1 MMDKKKATAPGSS
14 VGADGKQP
22 LCNKHNEIITD
33 DQRQNNL
40 QATGNVGITDKKVS
54 PGKSRQDILQTVT
67 MEELYDTV
75 YPPKVR
81 SWMGYSTMGR
91 ICLSVH
97 RRLESHFLW
106 HSLDIM

>member
-75 YPPKVR
+75 YPPKVPIVDGLLYNGTYLFVGAPKVGK
-81 SWMGYSTMGR
+81 SFFMAQLG
-91 ICLSVH
+91 
-97 RRLESHFLW
+97 
-106 HSLDIM
+106 